1 LTKNRLNDILRAAER
16 RFVKHGT
23 AKTTLD
29 EIARDLRLSK
39 SAIYHY
45 FNTKDELYTA
55 VVEKQ
60 ATDYIKA
67 VVEIFNNEER
77 KFQERFR
84 AYFTLKTDLKLNYK
98 LLYGILLA
106 DISERSL
113 PEEKEILRRLLTEE
127 ESVIKLVFTAY
138 FNDSLNAPK
147 ADAAM
152 LFVSQTSMLPFID
165 ELFAGT
171 LEKNDIPMRNKLLD
185 QFELLLNSL
194 VNY

>member
-1 LTKNRLNDILRAAER
+1 
-16 RFVKHGT
+16 VKHGT

>member
-1 LTKNRLNDILRAAER
+1 MTKNRLNDILRAAER